1 MRTSL
6 QPQPGRAV
14 PGQARLARHSW
25 AMPSA
30 KKGPRFLTNKLWA
43 ECQLPVS
50 EGGKAAPW
58 RKAGSGHWK
67 DLTLP
72 GLVGFADCHGAA
84 GVPSV
89 PKLTSDKSCLAQAD
103 EAHFFKCLA
112 SKPLTQHI
120 QRQTDINLIIC
131 SMVPNQRHDSNC
143 TIPRHLDTGHI
154 SHSDVAVSIILCSC
168 VPHSA
173 QQCCSAFLSPKKHAS
188 SCKREGKDSLCSAA
202 SLLFLCSQMQLIF
215 SAKL

>member
-14 PGQARLARHSW
+14 PGQARLARYSW

-43 ECQLPVS
+43 GCQLSVS

-112 SKPLTQHI
+112 LKTLMQHL
-120 QRQTDINLIIC
+120 QSRQT
-131 SMVPNQRHDSNC
+131 
-143 TIPRHLDTGHI
+143 
-154 SHSDVAVSIILCSC
+154 SI
-168 VPHSA
+168 
-173 QQCCSAFLSPKKHAS
+173 
-188 SCKREGKDSLCSAA
+188 
-202 SLLFLCSQMQLIF
+202 
-215 SAKL
+215 